1 MTAPIGYPEK
11 FGALLNQ
18 RPLDVTQTA
27 AREAQRPQ
35 PTGEA
40 LGVKP
45 APSSAATPPS
55 FSEHLSQFVNDI
67 DHSQKAARTQA
78 EEFAVGHTNDIH
90 GTMIAVEQAEISLRL
105 FGNVRNRVVDLYRE
119 VMRMGS

>member
-11 FGALLNQ
+11 FGALLDA
-18 RPLDVTQTA
+18 RLSELKPGKAGEVTGPNFSDQLA
-27 AREAQRPQ
+27 EF
-35 PTGEA
+35 
-40 LGVKP
+40 VK
-45 APSSAATPPS
+45 
-55 FSEHLSQFVNDI
+55 DI
-67 DHSQKAARTQA
+67 DQTQKTARTQA

-105 FGNVRNRVVDLYRE
+105 MANVRNRVVDLYRE